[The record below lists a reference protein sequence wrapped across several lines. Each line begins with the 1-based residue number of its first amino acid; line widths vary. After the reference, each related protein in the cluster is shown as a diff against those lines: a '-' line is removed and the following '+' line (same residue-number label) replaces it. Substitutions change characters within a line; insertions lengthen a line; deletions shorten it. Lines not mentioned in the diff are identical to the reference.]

1 MWIFNDT
8 NMFKCTNNF
17 SAFINKPIIKNNYIE
32 NWENNYIC
40 VISDK
45 LFPNLKPGEM
55 IEVDIVTKGD
65 ISILNNYTDEQLKEE
80 LHKRFLIRKEEKEKV
95 LRCRH
100 CKHFSYGNRNPAN
113 QSGWCMKQEITN
125 KKGITR
131 YRIIN
136 KSNKVCEL
144 YEKKEIK

>member
-1 MWIFNDT
+1 
-8 NMFKCTNNF
+8 
-17 SAFINKPIIKNNYIE
+17 
-32 NWENNYIC
+32 
-40 VISDK
+40 
-45 LFPNLKPGEM
+45 M
-55 IEVDIVTKGD
+55 IEVDIVTKGN

-125 KKGITR
+125 KKGIIR
-131 YRIIN
+131 YRVIN
-136 KSNKVCEL
+136 KSNKVCAL
-144 YEKKEIK
+144 YEQKEINK